1 MPAIPKS
8 EAAEKLARAVEA
20 ASSDD
25 LVDIYTEL
33 FPEKVLPQSSEAN
46 LPVEITSY
54 IRAKIEPEEI
64 VDLWHVVFPADRN
77 VCYDEEER
85 VVRYDL
91 QEPWYA
97 ER

>member
-8 EAAEKLARAVEA
+8 EAAEKLAQAVES

-25 LVDIYTEL
+25 IVDIYTEL
-33 FPEKVLPQSSEAN
+33 FPEKVLPQSSDAN

-64 VDLWHVVFPADRN
+64 VDLWNVVFPADRN
-77 VCYDEEER
+77 VCYDEVEG
-85 VVRYDL
+85 VVRYN
-91 QEPWYA
+91 QEEQWYA

>member
-77 VCYDEEER
+77 VCYDEEEG